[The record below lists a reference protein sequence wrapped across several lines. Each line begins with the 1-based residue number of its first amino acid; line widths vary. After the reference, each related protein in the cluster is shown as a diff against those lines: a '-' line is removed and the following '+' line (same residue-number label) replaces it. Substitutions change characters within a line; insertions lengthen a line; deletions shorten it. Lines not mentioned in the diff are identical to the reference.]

1 MDYLDLEGRNIFGLD
16 GYGGQTIMIDFD
28 ESRIIVINTV
38 HTDYNFKR
46 LVLNVLQNGRIKK

>member
-1 MDYLDLEGRNIFGLD
+1 
-16 GYGGQTIMIDFD
+16 MIDFD
-28 ESRIIVINTV
+28 ESKIIVINTV

>member
-1 MDYLDLEGRNIFGLD
+1 LDLEGRNIFGLD